1 MVPAFDMSKI
11 GEGGWPASAAVV
23 VAPHQKAVIGAIGRP
38 TTNRPEDPPLHRCAI
53 LDDYQNVA
61 LSLGDWAS
69 LARQVE
75 VKVFNEHL
83 PKEKR
88 VEALRDFDIVVAM
101 RERTPFDAALIK
113 ALPNLKLLVT
123 TGPRNASIDVAACE
137 AQGITLCGTG
147 SIAGTTVEL
156 AWALILGLARNL
168 PAEAADFKA
177 GAKWQPR
184 ISLDLSSRRLGVIGF
199 GRLGARVARV
209 GAAFGM
215 DVVAWTPNLTD
226 ERVKAEG
233 VGRAGSLDELLKTS
247 DFVSIHVVLNA
258 STRGMIK
265 ARELALMK
273 PTAFLVNTSRG
284 PVVDEAA
291 LIDALE
297 EKRLAGA
304 GLDVF
309 DVEPLPADHPFR
321 RLDNLIAT
329 PHIGYVTDGTYRV
342 FFREIVEDISAWL
355 KGAPVRV
362 IASKK

>member
-1 MVPAFDMSKI
+1 
-11 GEGGWPASAAVV
+11 
-23 VAPHQKAVIGAIGRP
+23 
-38 TTNRPEDPPLHRCAI
+38 LHRCAI

-61 LSLGDWAS
+61 LKLGDWAS
-69 LARQVE
+69 LASEVE
-75 VKVFNEHL
+75 VKVFNDHIADRGKL
-83 PKEKR
+83 IG
-88 VEALRDFDIVVAM
+88 ALREFDIVVAM
-101 RERTPFDAALIK
+101 RERTPFDAALIE

-123 TGPRNASIDVAACE
+123 TGPRNASIDVAAC
-137 AQGITLCGTG
+137 AAKGITVSGTG

-168 PAEAADFKA
+168 PAEDADFKA

-184 ISLDLSSRRLGVIGF
+184 ISLDLSGRRLGVIGF

-233 VGRAGSLDELLKTS
+233 AGRAGSLDELLTTS
-247 DFVSIHVVLNA
+247 DFVTIHVVLNA
-258 STRGMIK
+258 GTRGMIG
-265 ARELALMK
+265 ARELGLMK

-284 PVVDEAA
+284 PVVDERALIAA
-291 LIDALE
+291 LE
-297 EKRLAGA
+297 GKRLAGA

-329 PHIGYVTDGTYRV
+329 PHIGYVTEGTYQV
-342 FFREIVEDISAWL
+342 FFRNIVEDIAAWL

-362 IASKK
+362 IGVKK

>member
-1 MVPAFDMSKI
+1 
-11 GEGGWPASAAVV
+11 
-23 VAPHQKAVIGAIGRP
+23 
-38 TTNRPEDPPLHRCAI
+38 
-53 LDDYQNVA
+53 
-61 LSLGDWAS
+61 
-69 LARQVE
+69 
-75 VKVFNEHL
+75 
-83 PKEKR
+83 
-88 VEALRDFDIVVAM
+88 M

-113 ALPNLKLLVT
+113 ALPDLKLLVT
-123 TGPRNASIDVAACE
+123 TGPRNASIDLAACE
-137 AQGITLCGTG
+137 AGGIIVCGTG

-168 PAEAADFKA
+168 PAEVVDFKA

-184 ISLDLSSRRLGVIGF
+184 ISLDLAGRRLGVIGF
-199 GRLGARVARV
+199 GRLGSRVARV

-233 VGRAGSLDELLKTS
+233 VGRAGSLDELLQTS
-247 DFVSIHVVLNA
+247 DFVTIHIVLTA
-258 STRGMIK
+258 ATRGLIG

-284 PVVDEAA
+284 PIVDEAA
-291 LIDALE
+291 LIDALAG
-297 EKRLAGA
+297 KRLAGA

-309 DVEPLPADHPFR
+309 DVEPLPAGHPFR
-321 RLDNLIAT
+321 SLDNVIAT

-342 FFREIVEDISAWL
+342 FFRNIVEDIAAWL

-362 IASKK
+362 ISAKK

>member
-1 MVPAFDMSKI
+1 
-11 GEGGWPASAAVV
+11 
-23 VAPHQKAVIGAIGRP
+23 
-38 TTNRPEDPPLHRCAI
+38 LHRCAI

-69 LARQVE
+69 LGSEVE
-75 VKVFNEHL
+75 VKVFNEHIADHGKL
-83 PKEKR
+83 AA
-88 VEALRDFDIVVAM
+88 ALTDFDIVVAM

-113 ALPNLKLLVT
+113 ALPKLKLLVT
-123 TGPRNASIDVAACE
+123 TGPRNLSIDVAACE
-137 AQGITLCGTG
+137 AQGITVSGTG

-156 AWALILGLARNL
+156 AWALILSLARNI
-168 PAEAADFKA
+168 PAEVADFRA

-184 ISLDLSSRRLGVIGF
+184 ISLDLAGRRLGIIGF

-247 DFVSIHVVLNA
+247 DFVTIHVVLNA
-258 STRGMIK
+258 STRGMIG
-265 ARELALMK
+265 ARELGLMK
-273 PTAFLVNTSRG
+273 PTAYLVNTSRG
-284 PVVDEAA
+284 PIVDEAA
-291 LIDALE
+291 LVSALE
-297 EKRLAGA
+297 GKRIAGA

-309 DVEPLPADHPFR
+309 DVEPLPAGHPFR

-342 FFREIVEDISAWL
+342 FFKNIVEDIAAWL

>member
-1 MVPAFDMSKI
+1 
-11 GEGGWPASAAVV
+11 
-23 VAPHQKAVIGAIGRP
+23 
-38 TTNRPEDPPLHRCAI
+38 LHRCAI

-61 LSLGDWAS
+61 LSMGDWSALAS
-69 LARQVE
+69 EIE

-101 RERTPFDAALIK
+101 RERTPFDAELIK

-137 AQGITLCGTG
+137 AQGVTLCGTG
-147 SIAGTTVEL
+147 SLAGATAQLT
-156 AWALILGLARNL
+156 WALILALARNI
-168 PAEAADFKA
+168 PAEVTDLKA
-177 GAKWQPR
+177 SAKWQPR
-184 ISLDLSSRRLGVIGF
+184 ISLDLAGRRLGLIGF
-199 GRLGARVARV
+199 GRLGARVARAGV
-209 GAAFGM
+209 AFGM

-233 VGRAGSLDELLKTS
+233 ASRAGSLDELLRMS
-247 DFVSIHVVLNA
+247 DFVTIHVVLNA
-258 STRGMIK
+258 STRGMIG

-291 LIDALE
+291 LIAALE

-304 GLDVF
+304 ALDVF
-309 DVEPLPADHPFR
+309 NVEPLPADHPFR

-329 PHIGYVTDGTYRV
+329 PHIGYVTEGTYRI
-342 FFREIVEDISAWL
+342 FFRDIVEDIAAWL

-362 IASKK
+362 IAAKK

>member
-1 MVPAFDMSKI
+1 
-11 GEGGWPASAAVV
+11 
-23 VAPHQKAVIGAIGRP
+23 
-38 TTNRPEDPPLHRCAI
+38 LHRCAI

-75 VKVFNEHL
+75 VKVFNEHIADRGRL
-83 PKEKR
+83 AA
-88 VEALRDFDIVVAM
+88 ALTDFDIVVAM
-101 RERTPFDAALIK
+101 RERTPFDAALIE

-123 TGPRNASIDVAACE
+123 TGPRNLSIDVAACE
-137 AQGITLCGTG
+137 ARGITLSGTG
-147 SIAGTTVEL
+147 SIAGATVEL
-156 AWALILGLARNL
+156 AWALILSLARNI
-168 PAEAADFKA
+168 PAEVADFRA

-184 ISLDLSSRRLGVIGF
+184 ISLDLAGRRLGIIGF

-233 VGRAGSLDELLKTS
+233 VGRASSLDELLKTS
-247 DFVSIHVVLNA
+247 DFVTIHVVLNA
-258 STRGMIK
+258 SSRGMIG
-265 ARELALMK
+265 ARELGLMK
-273 PTAFLVNTSRG
+273 PAAYLVNTSRG
-284 PVVDEAA
+284 PIVDEAA
-291 LIDALE
+291 LVSALQG
-297 EKRLAGA
+297 KHIAGA
-304 GLDVF
+304 ALDVF

-342 FFREIVEDISAWL
+342 FFRDIVEDISAWL
-355 KGAPVRV
+355 KGTPVRV
-362 IASKK
+362 IEGKK

>member
-1 MVPAFDMSKI
+1 
-11 GEGGWPASAAVV
+11 
-23 VAPHQKAVIGAIGRP
+23 
-38 TTNRPEDPPLHRCAI
+38 LHRCAI

-61 LSLGDWAS
+61 LKLGDWAS
-69 LARQVE
+69 LAQQVE
-75 VKVFNEHL
+75 VKVFNEHIADRGKL
-83 PKEKR
+83 AA
-88 VEALRDFDIVVAM
+88 ALADFDIVVAM
-101 RERTPFDAALIK
+101 RERTPFDAELIR

-123 TGPRNASIDVAACE
+123 TGPRNLSIDVAACE
-137 AQGITLCGTG
+137 EQGVTLCGTG

-156 AWALILGLARNL
+156 AWALILALARNI
-168 PAEAADFKA
+168 PAEDADFKA

-184 ISLDLSSRRLGVIGF
+184 ISVGLAGRRLGVIGF

-233 VGRAGSLDELLKTS
+233 VGRAASLDELMRTS
-247 DFVSIHVVLNA
+247 DFITIHVVLNA
-258 STRGMIK
+258 GTRGMIG

-273 PTAFLVNTSRG
+273 PTAYIVNTSRG
-284 PVVDEAA
+284 PVIEEAPLIAA
-291 LIDALE
+291 LEGRRI
-297 EKRLAGA
+297 AGA

-309 DVEPLPADHPFR
+309 DVEPLPNDHRFR

-329 PHIGYVTDGTYRV
+329 PHIGYVTDETYQV
-342 FFREIVEDISAWL
+342 FFRNIVEDISAWL

-362 IASKK
+362 ISGKK